1 MSSIVRILQLVF
13 TLYKIRT
20 SRYKSD
26 SNMFV
31 NNLSSL
37 QFLLGME
44 LKESSVKRRRS
55 RVVKT
60 KSMKL
65 PLTITK
71 VHIW

>member
-1 MSSIVRILQLVF
+1 MSVRILQHVF
-13 TLYKIRT
+13 TLYKIRM